1 MELRNIIAISQKK
14 YATTGNIWNV
24 AGSPTAG
31 DGVARTAK
39 EWFDYLNTDT
49 GATIVGLSS
58 STYAEFN
65 RFYVGGTIEFLDS
78 TIAMMLGYE
87 TSVVYP
93 ASTFNTAEKWG
104 SSKLVIQNS
113 YNAPP
118 LANSILTSFE
128 ETSVDFANN
137 TTILKG
143 FAPISDYEND
153 DDREGYL
160 CKVSYFPA
168 SRRNDLKLFLYE
180 NGHNVAEDLIIYGL
194 EFKIDNTLLLNL
206 DLSKYS
212 GVSENISNKNLK
224 KFEIGFI
231 VSV

>member
-1 MELRNIIAISQKK
+1 MELRNIIAISNKE
-14 YATTGNIWNV
+14 YTTSDDIWKV
-24 AGSPTAG
+24 GASTTTG
-31 DGVARTAK
+31 DGVARNAI
-39 EWFDYLNTDT
+39 EWFTEFKSDT
-49 GATIVGLSS
+49 GAIGSGLG
-58 STYAEFN
+58 TTDYAEFN
-65 RFYVGGTIEFLDS
+65 RFYAPATIEFLDA

-87 TSVVYP
+87 TGVVYP
-93 ASTFNTAEKWG
+93 ADVFNTAEKWG

-118 LANSILTSFE
+118 LANSIMNSFDE
-128 ETSVDFANN
+128 MSIEFANN

-153 DDREGYL
+153 DDREAYL

-168 SRRNDLKLFLYE
+168 ARRDDLKLFLYE
-180 NGHNVAEDLIIYGL
+180 NGHNVAESLYIYGL
-194 EFKIDNTLLLNL
+194 EFKIANTLLLNL
-206 DLSKYS
+206 NMDSYS
-212 GVSENISNKNLK
+212 GISENISNKNLK